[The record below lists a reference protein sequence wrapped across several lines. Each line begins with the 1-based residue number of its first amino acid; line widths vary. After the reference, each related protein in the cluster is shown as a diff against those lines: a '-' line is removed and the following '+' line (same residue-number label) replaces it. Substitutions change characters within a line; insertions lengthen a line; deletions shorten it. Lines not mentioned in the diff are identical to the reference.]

1 MVLMLV
7 AELLGGETR
16 VSPGGPIDTAT
27 AAADEVALW
36 AAHAAEAAAA
46 APRIESEAE
55 ISGVHAGS
63 APARV

>member
-27 AAADEVALW
+27 AAAAEVALW
-36 AAHAAEAAAA
+36 ASPVIEALAQQ
-46 APRIESEAE
+46 PSPEAE
-55 ISGVHAGS
+55 TEITGVRAGA
-63 APARV
+63 APARA

>member
-27 AAADEVALW
+27 AAADDVALW
-36 AAHAAEAAAA
+36 ASPAVEAAAQQA
-46 APRIESEAE
+46 SPEVETE
-55 ISGVHAGS
+55 ITGARAG
-63 APARV
+63 ATPARV

>member
-36 AAHAAEAAAA
+36 ASPAV
-46 APRIESEAE
+46 PQPSPEAE
-55 ISGVHAGS
+55 TEIIGVRAGA
-63 APARV
+63 APARA

>member
-36 AAHAAEAAAA
+36 GAEAVAE
-46 APRIESEAE
+46 APRIESETE

>member
-16 VSPGGPIDTAT
+16 VSPGGPVDTAT
-27 AAADEVALW
+27 AAADEVVLW
-36 AAHAAEAAAA
+36 ASPAVEAAAQQPSPEVETEITGVR
-46 APRIESEAE
+46 APA
-55 ISGVHAGS
+55 

>member
-27 AAADEVALW
+27 AAAGEVALW
-36 AAHAAEAAAA
+36 AS
-46 APRIESEAE
+46 PVIEQPSQEAE
-55 ISGVHAGS
+55 TEITGVRAGA
-63 APARV
+63 APARA

>member
-27 AAADEVALW
+27 AAAGEVALW
-36 AAHAAEAAAA
+36 ASPVVQAIAE
-46 APRIESEAE
+46 PPSPEAE
-55 ISGVHAGS
+55 TEITGVRAGTVPS
-63 APARV
+63 RA

>member
-36 AAHAAEAAAA
+36 ASPAIDA
-46 APRIESEAE
+46 APQPSPEVETE
-55 ISGVHAGS
+55 ITGVGAGA

>member
-27 AAADEVALW
+27 AAGHEAELW
-36 AAHAAEAAAA
+36 ASPAVEAAVWQP
-46 APRIESEAE
+46 APEAE
-55 ISGVHAGS
+55 TEITGVRAGA
-63 APARV
+63 APARA

>member
-36 AAHAAEAAAA
+36 ASQAAEAAA
-46 APRIESEAE
+46 PETRIESETE
-55 ISGVHAGS
+55 IAGVRAGS